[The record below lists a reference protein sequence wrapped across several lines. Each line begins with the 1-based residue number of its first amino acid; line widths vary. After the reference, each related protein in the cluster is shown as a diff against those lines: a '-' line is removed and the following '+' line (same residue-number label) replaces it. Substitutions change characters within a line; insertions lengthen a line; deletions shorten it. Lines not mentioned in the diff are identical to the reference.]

1 MSVLNVRDRLVA
13 NILADFICEWDVA
26 ERMVVEPTT
35 AQWSGYVF
43 SKRKNVS
50 MHVKL
55 QKFVEMDYQDVASF
69 YPSYWDRIAPPLLA
83 DVIAVKLAK
92 EGVRTSTSRQ
102 RGPPAWGGVI
112 AVGEEISYE
121 TDDDDEEEQEEQADV
136 CEPVQRG
143 VTITLATLDNIDC
156 VELKRDVSVE
166 VIVNDD
172 EKGGMS
178 EVGDADRTV
187 LDKCVVP
194 AHIAAFCA
202 GVFDQQKALFD
213 LRELFIFPK
222 KEAGMTGHVLDYL
235 KRVPRRMQGL
245 LRKMDV
251 PSDSWDTPVIYT
263 LLGRALKVS
272 EKFGISDTVYCHGVG
287 MAQGYKALSSIFGN
301 KNVSLMYSKG
311 VVQKKVRLLDR
322 WILGGVCSL
331 KEFWRADHSQFSSF
345 LWFTLNN
352 KRKMSDVVLCDIV
365 RVFEF
370 GVGVLIRFRG
380 PPSEILRLKVVKG
393 TLLNISA
400 PVNYEFF
407 LFNEVLPIMFDDGGQ
422 QFTYPFES
430 EGQFEQALISCVNQ
444 KMDWISE
451 LLYGSDDIRT
461 RSVKVGRMVQVLS
474 EHLPTDF
481 LQVGEE
487 MNIRDVICLADGR
500 VIGENDSKKIR
511 NILSFM
517 QGGRKIYLG
526 YV

>member
-35 AQWSGYVF
+35 AQWGGYVF
-43 SKRKNVS
+43 SKRHNVS

-55 QKFVEMDYQDVASF
+55 QKFVEMDYYDVASF

-83 DVIAVKLAK
+83 DIIAVKLAK
-92 EGVRTSTSRQ
+92 EGVRTSTMKQ

-121 TDDDDEEEQEEQADV
+121 TDDDDDEDQEKCVDDQ
-136 CEPVQRG
+136 EPVQRG
-143 VTITLATLDNIDC
+143 VTITLATLDDINC
-156 VELKRDVSVE
+156 VELKRDVPIEVVVENDEDESVPGVE
-166 VIVNDD
+166 
-172 EKGGMS
+172 E
-178 EVGDADRTV
+178 ADRIV
-187 LDKCVVP
+187 PDKYVVP

-202 GVFDQQKALFD
+202 GAFDQQKALFD
-213 LRELFIFPK
+213 LRELIIFPK
-222 KEAGMTGHVLDYL
+222 EGAVMTGHALDYL

-251 PSDSWDTPVIYT
+251 PCDSWDTPVIYT
-263 LLGRALKVS
+263 LLDRALKQS
-272 EKFGISDTVYCHGVG
+272 DKFSSGDVIYCHGVG
-287 MAQGYKALSSIFGN
+287 MIQGYKVLSNILRD
-301 KNVSLMYSKG
+301 KNVSLLYSKG
-311 VVQKKVRLLDR
+311 VAQKKIRLLDK

-331 KEFWRADHSQFSSF
+331 REFLRADHSQPRSF

-352 KRKMSDVVLCDIV
+352 KRKMSDIMLREIV
-365 RVFEF
+365 RVFELT
-370 GVGVLIRFRG
+370 VGVLIRFRG
-380 PPSEILRLKVVKG
+380 PPSEILRLKMVKG

-407 LFNEVLPIMFDDGGQ
+407 LFNEVLPVMMDDGGQ

-430 EGQFEQALISCVNQ
+430 EYQFEQALISCVNQ

-451 LLYGSDDIRT
+451 LLYGSDDIKT
-461 RSVKVGRMVQVLS
+461 RSVKVGRIVQVLS

-481 LQVGEE
+481 VRGGEE
-487 MNIRDVICLADGR
+487 MNIRDVVCLADGR
-500 VIGENDSKKIR
+500 TIGDRDKKKIR